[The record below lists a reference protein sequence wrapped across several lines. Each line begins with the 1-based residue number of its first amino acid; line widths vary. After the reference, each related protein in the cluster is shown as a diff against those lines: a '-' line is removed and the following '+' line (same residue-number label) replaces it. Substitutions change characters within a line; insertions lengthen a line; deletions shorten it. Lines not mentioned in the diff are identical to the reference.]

1 MKDLNMQKGIE
12 QIKKVSLTTGEKN
25 KMLHNIYM
33 YADFHRPISSPFSL
47 LSFMHL
53 SKKFACV
60 LASIIIAVLVGG
72 SITYASENSLPG
84 DLFYPIKTKIVEPI
98 ETVLAATP
106 KAKAEVETELAD
118 KRLKEAETLDRV
130 GKLTPE
136 IKKELSDK
144 FDSHVSNF
152 YKIKKNIEEENK
164 NTEEENNKMQENFDD
179 KINPHTEILNK
190 FNKNPKD
197 IEETDVHQ
205 ENIDVKKIDSKNTN
219 SEDSFR
225 KTPFQSNF

>member
-1 MKDLNMQKGIE
+1 MKDLKMQKRID
-12 QIKKVSLTTGEKN
+12 QIKKVSLTVDEKS
-25 KMLHNIYM
+25 KMLHNLSM
-33 YADFHRPISSPFSL
+33 YADFHKPISSPSPL
-47 LSFMHL
+47 LSFLHL
-53 SKKFACV
+53 SKKLAYV
-60 LASIIIAVLVGG
+60 LASIIITVLVGG

-84 DLFYPIKTKIVEPI
+84 DLFYPVKTKIVEPI
-98 ETVLAATP
+98 KIALATTP
-106 KAKAEVETELAD
+106 KAKAEVEIELAD

-152 YKIKKNIEEENK
+152 YKIKKNIEDENK

-197 IEETDVHQ
+197 IEETDMHQ
-205 ENIDVKKIDSKNTN
+205 ENIDVKRIDNKNTN